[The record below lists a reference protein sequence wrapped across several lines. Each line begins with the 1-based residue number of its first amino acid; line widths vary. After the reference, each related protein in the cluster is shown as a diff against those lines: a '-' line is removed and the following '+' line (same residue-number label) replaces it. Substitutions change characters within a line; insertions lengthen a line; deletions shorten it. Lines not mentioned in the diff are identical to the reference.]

1 MTAMPPRIGA
11 VATAVP
17 PHRLGQQEIAA
28 RAAALFDGRVAD
40 FARYRTA
47 YANAAIATRHSCVP
61 AEWYAAPHSFAERN
75 DLFIEHATG
84 LLAEAADATLAR
96 AGLRHADID
105 MLVVVSTTGVATP
118 SLDARLLDVRP
129 FRRDVERMPLFG
141 LGCAGGVGG
150 LARTARLAR
159 SEPGA
164 LALLLVV
171 ELCGLTFRLADASKS
186 NVIATAL
193 FGDGAAGVVLGTGL
207 EGPAVV
213 ASGEWTWEESLDV
226 MGWQVGDDGL
236 GVLFSRDIPH
246 LVRTRLRDAAAHTLG
261 RHGLSLADIDG
272 HICHPGGAKVLD
284 ALEAVYGVAP
294 GGMNHARAV
303 LRDYGNMSA
312 ATVLF
317 VLEAAFAGC
326 LAGRHLMSA
335 LGPGFTA
342 SFAVLEGA

>member
-1 MTAMPPRIGA
+1 MTATPRIAA

-17 PHRLGQQEIAA
+17 PYRLGQTEIAA
-28 RAAALFDGRVAD
+28 RAAALFGDRVAD
-40 FARYRTA
+40 FARYLPA
-47 YANAAIATRHSCVP
+47 FANAAIATRHSCVP
-61 AEWYAAPHSFAERN
+61 AEWYGRQHDFAERN
-75 DLFIEHATG
+75 DLFIEHATA

-118 SLDARLLDVRP
+118 SLDARLLEVRP
-129 FRRDVERMPLFG
+129 FRRDVERMPIFG

-150 LARTARLAR
+150 LARAARLAR

-193 FGDGAAGVVLGTGL
+193 FGDGAAGAVLGTGL
-207 EGPAVV
+207 DGPAIV
-213 ASGEWTWEESLDV
+213 ASGEWTWEESLGV
-226 MGWQVGDDGL
+226 MGWQVGNDGL
-236 GVLFSRDIPH
+236 GVLFSHDIPH
-246 LVRTRLRDAAAHTLG
+246 LVRTRLRDAAEHTLR
-261 RHGLSLADIDG
+261 RHGLALADIDC

-284 ALEAVYGVAP
+284 ALEAVYGVAS
-294 GGMNHARAV
+294 GGMTQARAV
-303 LRDYGNMSA
+303 LRDHGNMSA

-317 VLEAAFAGC
+317 VLEAALAGG

>member
-1 MTAMPPRIGA
+1 MAAPPRIGA

-17 PHRLGQQEIAA
+17 PYRLGQQEIAS
-28 RAAALFDGRVAD
+28 RVTALFGDRVAD
-40 FARYRTA
+40 FARYLPA

-61 AEWYAAPHSFAERN
+61 VEWYGEAHSFAERN
-75 DLFIEHATG
+75 DLFITHATR
-84 LLAEAADATLAR
+84 LLAETADGTLAR
-96 AGLRHADID
+96 AGRRHEDVD

-118 SLDARLLDVRP
+118 SLDARLLEQRP
-129 FRRDVERMPLFG
+129 FRRDVERTPLFG

-150 LARTARLAR
+150 LARAARLAK
-159 SEPGA
+159 SAPGT

-171 ELCGLTFRLADASKS
+171 ELCGLTFRLGDASKS

-193 FGDGAAGVVLGTGL
+193 FGDGAAGVLLGTGL
-207 EGPAVV
+207 DGPALV
-213 ASGEWTWEESLDV
+213 ASGEWTWEDSLDV
-226 MGWQVGDDGL
+226 MGWEVGDDGL

-246 LVRTRLRDAAAHTLG
+246 LVRSRLREAAERALA
-261 RHGLSLADIDG
+261 RNGLSLADIGG
-272 HICHPGGAKVLD
+272 HLCHPGGAKVID
-284 ALEAVYGVAP
+284 ALEEVYGLAP
-294 GGMNHARAV
+294 GGMGHARAV

-317 VLEAAFAGC
+317 VLAAAMADG
-326 LAGRHLMSA
+326 LPGRHLLSA